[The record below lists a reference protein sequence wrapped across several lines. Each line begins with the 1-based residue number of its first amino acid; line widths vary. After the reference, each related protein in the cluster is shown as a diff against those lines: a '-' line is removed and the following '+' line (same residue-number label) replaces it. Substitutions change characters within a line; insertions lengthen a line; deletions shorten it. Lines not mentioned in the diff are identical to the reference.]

1 MERDRNRSAGN
12 EAGPENYTAGTA
24 VVPFG
29 QVRTA
34 QGATSSSI
42 RPGAAFIAQLIA
54 ANENMPQ
61 FRIFRRNDPFS
72 ASAVYQSAAGRT
84 QRNNRPSGHQLTS
97 ITA

>member
-1 MERDRNRSAGN
+1 MERDRNIAASKDT
-12 EAGPENYTAGTA
+12 GPESHTCTA
-24 VVPFG
+24 VVPFD

-34 QGATSSSI
+34 RDATSSPI
-42 RPGAAFIAQLIA
+42 RPAAAFIAQLIA

-61 FRIFRRNDPFS
+61 FRIFRRNDPGT

-84 QRNNRPSGHQLTS
+84 QGHARPSGRQLAS